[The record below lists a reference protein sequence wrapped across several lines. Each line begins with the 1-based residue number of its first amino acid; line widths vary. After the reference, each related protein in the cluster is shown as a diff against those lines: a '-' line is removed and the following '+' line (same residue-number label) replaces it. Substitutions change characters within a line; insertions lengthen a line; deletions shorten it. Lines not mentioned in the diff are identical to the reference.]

1 MSTGLDRIASDRI
14 GWSGFGWTRIGVLQ
28 SSDASR
34 ARLFKARLFKAR
46 LLLLS
51 LALAAAGGTW
61 LVMSGSRGGITG
73 GGTPTLAAAMVQPSD
88 DPVPQAIAYDPFT
101 SEAIAP
107 KQPTPLDRLKLSGQ
121 SWHRGGLG
129 SNAQVSFTLRNGKDV
144 AIACAFIR
152 RDGRHLTDRA
162 RLVPGPIEM
171 RSRKSFER
179 MHIGFVNV
187 NASKAKCALVSAS
200 RS

>member
-51 LALAAAGGTW
+51 LALAAAGRTW

-88 DPVPQAIAYDPFT
+88 DPVSQ
-101 SEAIAP
+101 
-107 KQPTPLDRLKLSGQ
+107 
-121 SWHRGGLG
+121 
-129 SNAQVSFTLRNGKDV
+129 
-144 AIACAFIR
+144 
-152 RDGRHLTDRA
+152 
-162 RLVPGPIEM
+162 
-171 RSRKSFER
+171 ER
-179 MHIGFVNV
+179 
-187 NASKAKCALVSAS
+187 
-200 RS
+200 